1 MADKTAEEL
10 LAELGIEVEA
20 PAASTV
26 GAHDERI
33 IAGFEDIQRF
43 VDEQGRVPQH
53 GEDRDIFER
62 MYSVRLDRLRAMP
75 GALELLMPLDRQ
87 GLLKSGDDG
96 AAEEAPKDAAA
107 LLAQLGI
114 DPVAEND
121 ITSLKHVRPTAER
134 KAADE
139 IANRSRCEDFE
150 TFKPLFEKVRRELEG
165 GVRQTRPFE
174 VKAEIDVGRFFI
186 VGGQM
191 AYVAEKG
198 EEFTQEYGDRD
209 ARLRVIYD
217 NGTES
222 NVLMRSLQRALN
234 KDEAGRRITEP
245 SAGPLFA
252 DTSEDAD
259 IESGTIYVLR
269 SKSTLP
275 YVAENRDI
283 IHKIGVTGGKVE
295 TRISAAKNDPTYLLA
310 DVEVVATYELYNINR
325 VRLEALLHRFL
336 TPARLDLELP
346 DRFGKLIRPREWYLI
361 PLSVIDQV
369 VAAIQDGSID
379 ELTYDPA
386 TASLIARRT

>member
-26 GAHDERI
+26 SAQDERI

-62 MYSVRLDRLRAMP
+62 MYAVRLDRLRAIP
-75 GALELLMPLDRQ
+75 EAVALLTPLDRQ
-87 GLLKSGDDG
+87 GLLLSADGPLDD
-96 AAEEAPKDAAA
+96 APSDAAA

-114 DPVAEND
+114 NPVAEND

-134 KAADE
+134 KAAEE

-150 TFKPLFEKVRRELEG
+150 IFKPLFEKVRRELDG

-174 VKAEIDVGRFFI
+174 VKAEIDAGRFFI

-245 SAGPLFA
+245 GAGPLFA
-252 DTSEDAD
+252 DTSEEAD
-259 IESGTIYVLR
+259 VESGTIYVLR

-310 DVEVVATYELYNINR
+310 DVEIVATYELFNINR

-346 DRFGKLIRPREWYLI
+346 DRFGKLVRPREWYLI

-379 ELTYDPA
+379 ELSYDPA

>member
-20 PAASTV
+20 APASPV
-26 GAHDERI
+26 SAHDERV

-53 GEDRDIFER
+53 GEGRDIFER
-62 MYSVRLDRLRAMP
+62 MYAVRLDRLRAMP
-75 GALELLMPLDRQ
+75 EAVALLTALDRQ
-87 GLLKSGDDG
+87 GLLQSGG
-96 AAEEAPKDAAA
+96 GPAEEAASDAAA

-134 KAADE
+134 KAAEE

-174 VKAEIDVGRFFI
+174 VKAEIGAGRFFI

-234 KDEAGRRITEP
+234 KDEAGRRITDP
-245 SAGPLFA
+245 VAGPLFA

-259 IESGTIYVLR
+259 VESGTIYVLR

-310 DVEVVATYELYNINR
+310 DVEIVATYELFNINR

-346 DRFGKLIRPREWYLI
+346 DRFGKLVRPREWYLI

-379 ELTYDPA
+379 ELSYDPA
-386 TASLIARRT
+386 TASLIARRA

>member
-20 PAASTV
+20 ASPSPV
-26 GAHDERI
+26 SAHDERV

-53 GEDRDIFER
+53 GEGRDIFER
-62 MYSVRLDRLRAMP
+62 MYAVRLDRLRAMP
-75 GALELLMPLDRQ
+75 EVVALLMPLDRQ
-87 GLLKSGDDG
+87 GLLQSGG
-96 AAEEAPKDAAA
+96 GPAEEAAGDAAA

-150 TFKPLFEKVRRELEG
+150 VFKPLFEKVRRELDG

-174 VKAEIDVGRFFI
+174 VKAEIDAGRFFI

-191 AYVAEKG
+191 AYVAQKG

-245 SAGPLFA
+245 GAGPLFA
-252 DTSEDAD
+252 DTSEEAD
-259 IESGTIYVLR
+259 VESGTIYVLR

-310 DVEVVATYELYNINR
+310 DVEIVATYELFNINR

-346 DRFGKLIRPREWYLI
+346 DRFGRLVRPREWYLI

-379 ELTYDPA
+379 ELSYDPA
-386 TASLIARRT
+386 TASLIARRA

>member
-20 PAASTV
+20 APASPV
-26 GAHDERI
+26 SAHDERV

-53 GEDRDIFER
+53 GEGRDIFER
-62 MYSVRLDRLRAMP
+62 MYAVRLDRLRAMP
-75 GALELLMPLDRQ
+75 EAVALLMPLDRQ
-87 GLLKSGDDG
+87 GLLQSGG
-96 AAEEAPKDAAA
+96 GPAEEAAGDAAA

-134 KAADE
+134 KAAEE

-174 VKAEIDVGRFFI
+174 VKAEIGAGRFFI

-234 KDEAGRRITEP
+234 KDEAGRRITDP
-245 SAGPLFA
+245 VAGPLFA
-252 DTSEDAD
+252 DTSEVAD

-310 DVEVVATYELYNINR
+310 DVEIVATYELFNINR

-346 DRFGKLIRPREWYLI
+346 DRFGKLVRPREWYLI

-379 ELTYDPA
+379 ELSYDPA
-386 TASLIARRT
+386 TASLIARRA

>member
-20 PAASTV
+20 ASPSPV
-26 GAHDERI
+26 SAHDERV

-53 GEDRDIFER
+53 GESRDIFER
-62 MYSVRLDRLRAMP
+62 MYAVRLDRLRAMP
-75 GALELLMPLDRQ
+75 EAVALLTPLDRQ
-87 GLLKSGDDG
+87 GLLQSGG
-96 AAEEAPKDAAA
+96 GPAEEAAGDAAA

-150 TFKPLFEKVRRELEG
+150 IFKPLFEKVRRELDG

-174 VKAEIDVGRFFI
+174 VKAEIDAGRFFI

-245 SAGPLFA
+245 GAGPLFA
-252 DTSEDAD
+252 DTSEEAD
-259 IESGTIYVLR
+259 VESGTIYVLR

-310 DVEVVATYELYNINR
+310 DVEIVATYELFNINR

-346 DRFGKLIRPREWYLI
+346 DRFGKLVRPREWYLI

-379 ELTYDPA
+379 ELSYDPA
-386 TASLIARRT
+386 TASLIARRA

>member
-10 LAELGIEVEA
+10 LAELGIEVEV
-20 PAASTV
+20 PTTSSIS
-26 GAHDERI
+26 AHDERVV
-33 IAGFEDIQRF
+33 AGFEDIQRF

-62 MYSVRLDRLRAMP
+62 MYAVRLDRLRAIP
-75 GALELLMPLDRQ
+75 EAVALLTPLDRQ
-87 GLLKSGDDG
+87 GLLLSGQGPLDD
-96 AAEEAPKDAAA
+96 APSDAAA

-121 ITSLKHVRPTAER
+121 ITSLKYVRPTAER
-134 KAADE
+134 KAAEE

-245 SAGPLFA
+245 GAGPLFA

-346 DRFGKLIRPREWYLI
+346 DRFGKLVRPREWYLI

-369 VAAIQDGSID
+369 VAAIQEGSID
-379 ELTYDPA
+379 ELSYDPA
-386 TASLIARRT
+386 TASLIARRA

>member
-10 LAELGIEVEA
+10 LAELGIEVEV
-20 PAASTV
+20 PTTSSV
-26 GAHDERI
+26 SAHDERV

-62 MYSVRLDRLRAMP
+62 MYAVRLDRLRAIP
-75 GALELLMPLDRQ
+75 EAVALLTPLDRQ
-87 GLLKSGDDG
+87 GLLLSGDGPLDD
-96 AAEEAPKDAAA
+96 APSDAAA

-134 KAADE
+134 KAAEE

-150 TFKPLFEKVRRELEG
+150 IFKPLFEKVRRELDDA
-165 GVRQTRPFE
+165 VRQTRPFE
-174 VKAEIDVGRFFI
+174 VKAEIDAGRFFI

-245 SAGPLFA
+245 GAGPLFA
-252 DTSEDAD
+252 DTSEEAD
-259 IESGTIYVLR
+259 VESGTIYVLR

-346 DRFGKLIRPREWYLI
+346 DRFGKLVRPREWYLI

-379 ELTYDPA
+379 ELSYDPA
-386 TASLIARRT
+386 TASLIARRA